1 MLRRYLP
8 SILFL
13 FVLLVAGGSAVYFT
27 SQPSYSTSGLAAQVA
42 KVRGYYVPTFTPD
55 AQGQTMGLIFVGSVV
70 GILVLTIGLGAGLA
84 IAFNQ
89 FTKVQLAPTGSAQA
103 APRPPAERASKSGAA
118 PSVFLSDQRS
128 LTIFWVSLIVL
139 GIALMVIRYWGKSL
153 GTLPGLSEM
162 ANMKVFRLPGEHIEG
177 LPPFIAGPGDDVT
190 GLQLVFGVVVG
201 TIVGTAVVS
210 FALARAFA
218 VLDERVK
225 MGDKL
230 PQTALDDLM
239 ADLLAI
245 VERRKPVGSLAPAR
259 GVDRALLAL
268 DAILVLVIV
277 ALVGSWMVSNR
288 GAAAV
293 VSQPPRSAS
302 SSGQGGGELDALK
315 GEFASLPGGNPE
327 AGNAAFAA
335 KGCSGCHALEAGV
348 KIVGPSLKGVVGET
362 EKRRAGYPPE
372 IYFYESVT
380 RPSAFIVPGF
390 QDGLMPKNFKETL
403 TPQEL
408 ADVIAFL
415 MTRK

>member
-1 MLRRYLP
+1 LLRRDLP

-42 KVRGYYVPTFTPD
+42 KVRGYYVPTFTLD

-190 GLQLVFGVVVG
+190 GLQLVIGMVVG

-259 GVDRALLAL
+259 GVDRALLTL
-268 DAILVLVIV
+268 DVILVLVIV

-327 AGNAAFAA
+327 AGNAVFAA
-335 KGCSGCHALEAGV
+335 KGCPGCHSLEAGV

-380 RPSAFIVPGF
+380 RPGAFIVPGF

>member
-1 MLRRYLP
+1 MRRYLP

-42 KVRGYYVPTFTPD
+42 KVRGYYVPTFTLD

-190 GLQLVFGVVVG
+190 GLQLVIGMVVG

-210 FALARAFA
+210 FALARAFTM
-218 VLDERVK
+218 LDERVK

-239 ADLLAI
+239 ADLLAV

-259 GVDRALLAL
+259 GVDRALLTL
-268 DAILVLVIV
+268 DVILVLVIV

-327 AGNAAFAA
+327 AGNADFAA
-335 KGCSGCHALEAGV
+335 KGCSGCHSLEAGV

-390 QDGLMPKNFKETL
+390 QDGLMPKDFKETL